1 MSRRNEQ
8 LKGWTITNR
17 PPRKDKRTSAAKQAE
32 RERLKRRS
40 RLDDMIFEKEL
51 GIFGQLD

>member
-1 MSRRNEQ
+1 MSKRNEQ